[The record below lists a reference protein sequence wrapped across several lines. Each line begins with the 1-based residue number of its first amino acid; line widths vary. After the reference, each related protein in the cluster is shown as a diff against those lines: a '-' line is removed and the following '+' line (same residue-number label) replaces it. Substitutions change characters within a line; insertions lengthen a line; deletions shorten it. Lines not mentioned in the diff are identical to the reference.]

1 MSFLSYVLAFS
12 KDVLL
17 CSLGLNWCVAYRLDN
32 FVVGLTNDDPATTTP
47 VFKSSYTVCAQ
58 FSGSVAAADNAT
70 VQCSPS
76 YQKFRYVIVL
86 GSHTNAQAICLME
99 VYVYARSE

>member
-1 MSFLSYVLAFS
+1 M
-12 KDVLL
+12 DVLFVS
-17 CSLGLNWCVAYRLDN
+17 SLDLNWFVAWRSDN

-58 FSGSVAAADNAT
+58 FNGSVAAGDNAT
-70 VQCSPS
+70 VECSPS
-76 YQKFRYVIVL
+76 YQKFRYVIVQ
-86 GSHTNAQAICLME
+86 GSHTNLLAICLME